1 MRVHLIHAH
10 PEPSSFVSAMRDVI
24 VEELKRRGDSVTVSD
39 LYAQGFNPVLSGD
52 DFGSRRYPDHLNYA
66 LEQRNG
72 YETGT
77 IAEDIAREVAAV
89 LAADALAFTFPVY
102 WFSVP
107 AILKGWIERVFL
119 SGPFY
124 GGKRIYGRGGLA
136 GKRAFAAL
144 SLGGREHM
152 FGTEAIHGELETGLL
167 RHFFQGTLGYVG
179 LAVHRPFIAYH
190 TPYLERRQREALL
203 ENLRAY
209 VRRLEDQPGLSLPD
223 LNDFDETFAPK
234 HSEQKSES
242 S

>member
-1 MRVHLIHAH
+1 MRVHLVHAH
-10 PEPSSFVSAMRDVI
+10 PEPASFVAAMRDVI
-24 VEELKRRGDSVTVSD
+24 QEQLRVRGDQVTVSD
-39 LYAQGFNPVLSGD
+39 LYAQGFNPVLLAS
-52 DFGSRRYPDHLNYA
+52 DFGARRSSGHLNYA
-66 LEQRNG
+66 LEQRAG

-77 IAEDIAREVAAV
+77 LSADIAQEVEMV
-89 LAADALAFTFPVY
+89 LAADVLAFTFPIF

-152 FGTEAIHGELETGLL
+152 FGPDAIHGDLETGLL

-179 LAVHRPFIAYH
+179 LTVHRPFVAYH
-190 TPYLERRQREALL
+190 TPYLRDAQRRTLL
-203 ENLRAY
+203 EDLRAY
-209 VRRLEDQPGLSLPD
+209 VRCLDEQPHFTMPNLD
-223 LNDFDETFAPK
+223 DFDAVFARRPM
-234 HSEQKSES
+234 EKSH
-242 S
+242 

>member
-1 MRVHLIHAH
+1 MRVHLVHAH
-10 PEPSSFVSAMRDVI
+10 PEPGSFVTAMHDVI
-24 VEELKRRGDSVTVSD
+24 KEELEQRGDDVTISN

-52 DFGSRRYPDHLNYA
+52 DFGSRRRSDYLNYA

-77 IAEDIAREVAAV
+77 LAEDIAREVAPV
-89 LAADALAFTFPVY
+89 LAADVLAFTFPVY

-152 FGTEAIHGELETGLL
+152 FGSEAIHGELETGLL

-179 LAVHRPFIAYH
+179 LAVHRPFVAYH
-190 TPYLERRQREALL
+190 TPYLDDRQRKALL
-203 ENLRAY
+203 NDLRAY
-209 VRRLEDQPGLSLPD
+209 IRRLDDQPSLPLPD
-223 LNDFDETFAPK
+223 LNGFDDTFAPK
-234 HSEQKSES
+234 RAQRPS
-242 S
+242 